1 MNVVIVFFFGIF
13 HPLSMTGLADFS
25 MLLFNEALAH
35 VKLKT
40 LPEPVAK
47 LTEFYVLAKSDRRQM
62 KNHVSRKMCT
72 AS

>member
-1 MNVVIVFFFGIF
+1 
-13 HPLSMTGLADFS
+13 MTGLADFS